1 MASNLISPST
11 ALKDAQA
18 NHVRESWVSAMEL
31 RLVKTELQKCHQY
44 EGVNHYATC
53 QDLSNRYVDMLRDHR
68 VGGFLMDTSTKLTIH
83 RSRVIRFK
91 RRKSILSVVEQ
102 IHTIS
107 LLE

>member
-1 MASNLISPST
+1 MACSSRIILTKNPLA

-53 QDLSNRYVDMLRDHR
+53 QDLSNRYVDMLRNHR
-68 VGGFLMDTSTKLTIH
+68 VCILLGVYGFMLTFVQVKGYKIQEKEVD
-83 RSRVIRFK
+83 S
-91 RRKSILSVVEQ
+91 
-102 IHTIS
+102 
-107 LLE
+107 